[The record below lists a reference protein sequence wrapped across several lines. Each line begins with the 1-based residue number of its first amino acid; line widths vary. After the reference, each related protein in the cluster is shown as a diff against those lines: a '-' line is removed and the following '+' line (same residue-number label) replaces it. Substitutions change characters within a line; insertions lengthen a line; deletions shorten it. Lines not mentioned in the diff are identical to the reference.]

1 MATTQRNDT
10 KRAVFF
16 ADLMREWDKRP
27 ELSFGELMAGSLDS
41 FVLARIGQLAD
52 AQIVEAVR
60 RFTSGPETVP
70 PETERGR

>member
-1 MATTQRNDT
+1 MSSTARNDT
-10 KRAVFF
+10 KHAIFLS
-16 ADLMREWDKRP
+16 DLAKEWDKRP